1 MNKQPN
7 EKGDMYSIVIPCYK
21 SSQTIA
27 IVITS
32 TIEEMEKL
40 GKKRLEFI
48 LVNDCSPDDG
58 KTIKALKALAYK
70 YTFVKVIDLAKNVGQ
85 HNAVMAGLRN
95 ASGDVIISMD
105 DDMQTRPSE
114 LGKMFASFENGYDV
128 VYGCYPEKKESLFR
142 LFGSWVN
149 RVCVTYCLKKPKKI
163 RSSSFW
169 IMRKFVKDS
178 IIEYRGAYTY
188 LLGLI
193 LRTTHNIKSVEVCH
207 FERECGTSG
216 YTFKSLLKLWS
227 NIIGFSS
234 RPLHLAM
241 DLGYFLAAGSF
252 IGMIIVIIQKI
263 LNPALTVGW
272 ASVITAIFF
281 SLGVILIFMGLIGEY
296 VGRMYLHIN
305 SEPQYVIREKINFK
319 DK

>member
-1 MNKQPN
+1 
-7 EKGDMYSIVIPCYK
+7 
-21 SSQTIA
+21 
-27 IVITS
+27 
-32 TIEEMEKL
+32 
-40 GKKRLEFI
+40 
-48 LVNDCSPDDG
+48 
-58 KTIKALKALAYK
+58 
-70 YTFVKVIDLAKNVGQ
+70 
-85 HNAVMAGLRN
+85 
-95 ASGDVIISMD
+95 
-105 DDMQTRPSE
+105 
-114 LGKMFASFENGYDV
+114 
-128 VYGCYPEKKESLFR
+128 
-142 LFGSWVN
+142 
-149 RVCVTYCLKKPKKI
+149 
-163 RSSSFW
+163 
-169 IMRKFVKDS
+169 MRKFVKDS